1 MLRDR
6 ATQWAQGHGWTG
18 DVDANDV
25 HGVPK
30 PRVLDVHEWAEGEW
44 RRQRAEVMT
53 LVPGTPCSP
62 TDTAQPGLDPSE
74 DWWQGLN
81 EALRVLAATPTE
93 RVSIDQ
99 IKVDRRVQAAFGTDA
114 ETGIQRW
121 ETVHGDLHWA
131 NLLTPLAILDW
142 ELWGC
147 GPAGTDAATLYCYSL
162 TAPELA
168 AKVRHRFPV
177 LDTPDGRRAQLYV
190 AARLLHR
197 AELGD
202 HPELVARVRNLASKL
217 LHMPAG

>member
-1 MLRDR
+1 M
-6 ATQWAQGHGWTG
+6 
-18 DVDANDV
+18 
-25 HGVPK
+25 
-30 PRVLDVHEWAEGEW
+30 LDVHEWAEGEW

-131 NLLTPLAILDW
+131 NLLTPWPSWTGNYGAVAL
-142 ELWGC
+142 
-147 GPAGTDAATLYCYSL
+147 PVRTPPRSTAT
-162 TAPELA
+162 A
-168 AKVRHRFPV
+168 
-177 LDTPDGRRAQLYV
+177 
-190 AARLLHR
+190 
-197 AELGD
+197 
-202 HPELVARVRNLASKL
+202 
-217 LHMPAG
+217 